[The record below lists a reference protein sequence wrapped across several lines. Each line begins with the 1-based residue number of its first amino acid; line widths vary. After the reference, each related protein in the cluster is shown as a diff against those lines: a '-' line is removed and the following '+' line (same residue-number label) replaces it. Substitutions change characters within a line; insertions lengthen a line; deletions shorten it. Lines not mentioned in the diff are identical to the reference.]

1 MKKKWWILIII
12 IVMIILVFP
21 IKKVYRD
28 GGTVEYSAVLYKVI
42 KWNRI
47 RKYEENKTGTEV
59 YFFPKNLHSLEYYD
73 DPRPDAIAFHGE
85 NGLVVANT
93 GTYSWSK
100 DVDGT
105 NLLLIVDTVGPLG
118 MEYKNTLKITQGGS
132 IKSDV
137 LILNITKITTYKYDG
152 DQAKE
157 IENELEYDE
166 KTQIIDMSKLDKGTY
181 IIDLYV
187 VRGIN
192 KVSYSIKVEILDE
205 GELEAVEENEDNSQT
220 FYAEIKNINGANLLV
235 DGLDVN
241 DINYRG
247 EFSFKIDEETKLEW
261 RNTTIDISDFDEGD
275 NISITFEGSI
285 QETYPAKI
293 SDVVKIQ
300 LLDDEK

>member
-1 MKKKWWILIII
+1 MKKKWWILII
-12 IVMIILVFP
+12 VVAIILVFP
-21 IKKVYRD
+21 IKKECND
-28 GGTVEYSAVLYKVI
+28 GGTVEYSAILYKVI

-47 RKYEENKTGTEV
+47 RIYEENKTGTEV

-73 DPRPDAIAFHGE
+73 DIRPEAIAFHGE

-100 DVDGT
+100 EIDGT
-105 NLLLIVDTVGPLG
+105 NRMVIADTLGPLG
-118 MEYKNTLKITQGGS
+118 MEYKNTLKITQGES
-132 IKSDV
+132 IKSDG
-137 LILNITKITTYKYDG
+137 LISNITKITMYKYDG
-152 DQAKE
+152 EEAKK
-157 IENELEYDE
+157 IENQLKYD
-166 KTQIIDMSKLDKGTY
+166 KTTQEIDMAELDKGTY

-187 VRGIN
+187 VNGVN
-192 KVSYSIKVEILDE
+192 SVSYSFKLEILGE
-205 GELEAVEENEDNSQT
+205 GEIREIDENNSQT
-220 FYAEIKNINGANLLV
+220 FYAEIKKINYTSLLV

-247 EFSFKIDEETKLEW
+247 EFSFKISENTKLEW
-261 RNTTIDISDFDEGD
+261 RSTQINISDLEEGD

-293 SDVVKIQ
+293 NDVVRIQ